1 MLEGPVGVRGTGLI
15 AELTQGSV
23 PSWDVALL
31 RGGAWRGKRNASP
44 GSCLICEL

>member
-1 MLEGPVGVRGTGLI
+1 MLEGPVRVGCTGLI

-31 RGGAWRGKRNASP
+31 RGEAWWGKRNASS